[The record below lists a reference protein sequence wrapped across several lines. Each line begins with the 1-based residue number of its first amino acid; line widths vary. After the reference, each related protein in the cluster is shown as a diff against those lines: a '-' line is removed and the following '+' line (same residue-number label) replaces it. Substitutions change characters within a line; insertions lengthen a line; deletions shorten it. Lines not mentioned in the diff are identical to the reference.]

1 MNSLWSDEDARACI
15 EYYAARGVGEDLALR
30 TYTSRLLGRVPRLVM
45 HGGGN
50 TSVKT
55 RLPDLFGEP
64 VDVLCVKGSGRDLA
78 VIEPDGHPAV
88 RRAPLDRLR
97 GLTALSDEDMV
108 NAQRQN
114 LLDTGAPNPSVETLL
129 HAYLPHKFIDHTH
142 SVTSTAI
149 ACLPDAAAVCAEI
162 FGRRVGFVPYIM
174 PGFKLAK
181 TAAEVFER
189 DPAVQGLLLAK
200 HGIFTMAETARDAY
214 ELMIE
219 MVTLMERY
227 VATRERDRPSL
238 QPISLPDDLA
248 PPEAVLPVLRGL
260 LAQAA
265 PEGTPS
271 HWLLDHRV
279 SARILRFVNG
289 RDLARYARRGIA
301 TPEQVIRIKS
311 LPAIVPPATVSAL
324 SDWRQAAEAAIGAFI
339 TSYDDYFQRHNAR
352 VGGIKKPLDPLP
364 RVLALPGFG
373 IVGVGKSAADARV
386 SSDVAEAWIDAV
398 LDAEGIGTFESITEA
413 DHFDMEYW
421 SLEQAK
427 LGKASEKRL
436 ARHVVAVTGGG
447 GAIGSA
453 IARAFAAE
461 GADVAILD
469 VESVR
474 AEATRNAIGGRAL
487 ALGCDVTNA
496 VAVDRAM
503 AEIVRQFGGL
513 DVLVSNAGAASG
525 GMMAEMPEDVLRD
538 SFELNFF
545 GHQNVARAAVRV
557 MRQQRMGGAL
567 LFNVSK
573 QAINPGMN
581 FGAYGT
587 AKAALLAL
595 VRQYALE
602 HGADGIRSNAVNA
615 DRIRSGLLS
624 PEMIAARSAARGV
637 TAEEYMA
644 GNLLGAEVTAEDVAQ
659 AFVASALLRRTTG
672 NVITVDGGNVAAMM
686 R

>member
-1 MNSLWSDEDARACI
+1 MDSLWSDEDARACVAH
-15 EYYAARGVGEDLALR
+15 YAALGVGEDLALR

-55 RLPDLFGEP
+55 RLPDLFGEDI
-64 VDVLCVKGSGRDLA
+64 DVLCVKGSGRDLA
-78 VIEPDGHPAV
+78 VIEPEGHPAV
-88 RRAPLDRLR
+88 RRQPLDRLR
-97 GLTALSDEDMV
+97 KLAALSDEDMV

-114 LLDTGAPNPSVETLL
+114 LLDTNVPNPSVETLL

-149 ACLPDAAAVCAEI
+149 ACLPDAEAVCASI
-162 FGRRVGFVPYIM
+162 FGGRVGFVPYIM
-174 PGFKLAK
+174 PGFQLAK
-181 TAAEVFER
+181 AAADVFER
-189 DPAVQGLLLAK
+189 DPSVQGLLLAK

-214 ELMIE
+214 ELMID
-219 MVTLMERY
+219 MVTRMERY
-227 VATRERDRPSL
+227 IAEQTRDAPALHAVA
-238 QPISLPDDLA
+238 LPNDPA
-248 PPEAVLPVLRGL
+248 PPEAILPVLRGL
-260 LAQAA
+260 LAKAA

-271 HWLLDHRV
+271 RWLLNHRI
-279 SARILRFVNG
+279 SERILTFANG
-289 RDLARYARRGIA
+289 LGLQDYGRRGVA

-311 LPAIVPPATVSAL
+311 EPAILPAATL
-324 SDWRQAAEAAIGAFI
+324 SDPAGWREAADNAIARFI
-339 TSYDDYFQRHNAR
+339 DDYRRYFQRHNER
-352 VGGIKKPLDPLP
+352 VGGIKKALDPLP
-364 RVLALPGFG
+364 RVLLLPGFG
-373 IVGVGKSAADARV
+373 VVGVGKSATEAAV

-398 LDAEGIGTFESITEA
+398 LDAENVGTFESISEA

-427 LGKASEKRL
+427 LGKGAEKRL

-447 GAIGSA
+447 GAIGRA
-453 IARAFAAE
+453 IAQAFAAE
-461 GADVAILD
+461 GAEVAILD
-469 VESVR
+469 LDAGA
-474 AEATRNAIGGRAL
+474 AEATRKLLGGRAL
-487 ALGCDVTNA
+487 ALGCDVTDPA
-496 VAVDRAM
+496 SVDRAI
-503 AEIVRQFGGL
+503 AAVATHFGGL
-513 DVLVSNAGAASG
+513 DILVSNAGSASA
-525 GMMAEMPEDVLRD
+525 GMMAEMPDAVLRD

-545 GHQNVARAAVRV
+545 GHQNMARAAVRV
-557 MRQQRMGGAL
+557 MRQQRMGGVL

-602 HGADGIRSNAVNA
+602 HGADGIRVNAVNA

-624 PEMIAARSAARGV
+624 PEMIEARAAARGM
-637 TAEEYMA
+637 TPAEYMA
-644 GNLLGAEVTAEDVAQ
+644 GNLLGTEVTAEDVAE
-659 AFVASALLRRTTG
+659 AFVASAVLRKTTG

>member
-1 MNSLWSDEDARACI
+1 MESLWSDDDARACVAR
-15 EYYAARGVGEDLALR
+15 YAGLGVGEDLALR
-30 TYTSRLLGRVPRLVM
+30 TYTSRLLGSVPRLVM

-55 RLPDLFGEP
+55 QLRDLFNEP

-78 VIEPDGHPAV
+78 VIEPQGHPAV
-88 RRAPLDRLR
+88 RRQPLDRLR
-97 GLTALSDEDMV
+97 SLAALSDEDMV

-114 LLDTGAPNPSVETLL
+114 LLDTNAPNPSVETLL

-149 ACLPDAAAVCAEI
+149 ACLPDAEEVCRRI

-174 PGFKLAK
+174 PGFQLAK
-181 TAAEVFER
+181 VAAEVFER

-200 HGIFTMAETARDAY
+200 HGIFTMAESARDAY
-214 ELMIE
+214 QLMIE

-227 VATRERDRPSL
+227 VAAHDNDRPGL
-238 QPISLPDDLA
+238 HPVTLPNDAA

-265 PEGTPS
+265 PKGTPTR
-271 HWLLDHRV
+271 WLLNHRT
-279 SARILRFVNG
+279 SRRILRFVNG
-289 RDLARYARRGIA
+289 RDILSYGRRGVA

-311 LPAIVPPATVSAL
+311 APAILPAASASDTVG
-324 SDWRQAAEAAIGAFI
+324 WRAAADTAIRAFV
-339 TSYDDYFQRHNAR
+339 SGYDDYFQRHNQR

-364 RVLALPGFG
+364 RILLVPGFG
-373 IVGVGKSAADARV
+373 IIGVGKTAAEASV

-398 LDAEGIGTFESITEA
+398 LDAETVGTFESISEA

-427 LGKASEKRL
+427 LGRSSEKRL
-436 ARHVVAVTGGG
+436 ARHVVAITGGG

-453 IARAFAAE
+453 VARAFAAE

-469 VESVR
+469 LDAER
-474 AEATRNAIGGRAL
+474 AQATRDAIGGRAL
-487 ALGCDVTNA
+487 ALGCDVTDTAAADRA
-496 VAVDRAM
+496 VAAVA
-503 AEIVRQFGGL
+503 AHFGGL
-513 DVLVSNAGAASG
+513 DILVSNAGAASA
-525 GMMAEMPEDVLRD
+525 GMMAEMPERVLRE

-545 GHQNVARAAVRV
+545 GHQAMARAAVRV

-573 QAINPGMN
+573 QAINPGLN

-602 HGADGIRSNAVNA
+602 HGSEGIRANAVNA

-624 PEMIAARSAARGV
+624 PEMIEARAAARGV
-637 TAEEYMA
+637 TTSEYMA
-644 GNLLGAEVTAEDVAQ
+644 GNLLSIEVTAEDVAD
-659 AFVASALLRRTTG
+659 AFVASALLRKTTG
-672 NVITVDGGNVAAMM
+672 NVMTVDGGNVAAMM

>member
-1 MNSLWSDEDARACI
+1 MDSLWSDDDARACI
-15 EYYAARGVGEDLALR
+15 EHYAALGVGEDLALR
-30 TYTSRLLGRVPRLVM
+30 TYTSRLLGSVPRLVM

-55 RLPDLFGEP
+55 RLPDLFGEAI
-64 VDVLCVKGSGRDLA
+64 DVLCVKGSGRDLA

-88 RRAPLDRLR
+88 RRQPLDRLR
-97 GLTALSDEDMV
+97 TLAALSDEDMV

-114 LLDTGAPNPSVETLL
+114 LLDTNAPNPSVETLL

-149 ACLPDAAAVCAEI
+149 ACLPDAEAVCARI
-162 FGRRVGFVPYIM
+162 FGGRVGFVPYIM
-174 PGFKLAK
+174 PGFQLAK
-181 TAAEVFER
+181 TAADVFER
-189 DPAVQGLLLAK
+189 NPSVQGLLLAK

-227 VATRERDRPSL
+227 VADATRDAPGL
-238 QPISLPDDLA
+238 YAVTLPNDMA
-248 PPEAVLPVLRGL
+248 PAAAILPVLRGL
-260 LAQAA
+260 LAKAA
-265 PEGTPS
+265 PDGTPTR
-271 HWLLDHRV
+271 WLLNHRT
-279 SARILRFVNG
+279 SDRILRFAAG
-289 RDLARYARRGIA
+289 RDLRDYGRRGVA

-311 LPAIVPPATVSAL
+311 QPAILPAASTADPAA
-324 SDWRQAAEAAIGAFI
+324 WHEAADAAIADFI
-339 TSYDDYFQRHNAR
+339 DDYQAYFHRHNER

-364 RVLALPGFG
+364 RVLVLPGFG
-373 IVGVGKSAADARV
+373 ILGIGKSAVDAAV

-398 LDAEGIGTFESITEA
+398 LDAESVGRFESISEA

-427 LGKASEKRL
+427 LGKGAEKRL

-447 GAIGSA
+447 GAIGGA
-453 IARAFAAE
+453 VARAFAAE
-461 GADVAILD
+461 GAEVAILD
-469 VESVR
+469 LDLGR
-474 AEATRNAIGGRAL
+474 AEATRKTIGGRAL
-487 ALGCDVTNA
+487 ALGCDVTDMA
-496 VAVDRAM
+496 DVDRAM
-503 AEIVRQFGGL
+503 AAVAAHFGGL
-513 DVLVSNAGAASG
+513 DILVSNAGSASG
-525 GMMAEMPEDVLRD
+525 GMMADMPDSILRD
-538 SFELNFF
+538 SFDLNFF
-545 GHQNVARAAVRV
+545 GHQNMARAAVRV
-557 MRQQRMGGAL
+557 MRQQGFGGVL

-573 QAINPGMN
+573 QAINPGMS

-602 HGADGIRSNAVNA
+602 HGAEGIRVNAVNA

-624 PEMIAARSAARGV
+624 PEMIEARAAARGV
-637 TAEEYMA
+637 TAEQYMA
-644 GNLLGAEVTAEDVAQ
+644 GNLLGTEVTAEDVAD
-659 AFVASALLRRTTG
+659 AFVASALLRKTTG
-672 NVITVDGGNVAAMM
+672 NVMTVDGGNVAAMM